1 MVHAQNQS
9 LRSGMKRCRNVGF
22 QGARTFTYCRDRALV
37 MARQGRY
44 ALQRLYSTFPGGRPG
59 VGLLL
64 LRSAVG
70 LATCAEGI
78 SYLSGQSN
86 PTSEKWLLGL
96 VLLASGAALVAGFL
110 TPIAGLLVALSFLGI
125 AFSLFPE
132 PSWGSHDARLVAFG
146 MIIAAAAL
154 ALLGP
159 GAFSFDGRLFGR
171 REIVIPPSLHPP
183 ES

>member
-1 MVHAQNQS
+1 M
-9 LRSGMKRCRNVGF
+9 
-22 QGARTFTYCRDRALV
+22 

-59 VGLLL
+59 IGLLL

-70 LATCAEGI
+70 FTAAAEGAF
-78 SYLSGQSN
+78 YLSGPSN
-86 PTSEKWLLGL
+86 PTSGRWLLGV
-96 VLLASGAALVAGFL
+96 VLIASGATLAAGFL

-125 AFSLFPE
+125 AFSWFPE
-132 PSWGSHDARLVAFG
+132 PSWGSHDARLVTFG

-171 REIVIPPSLHPP
+171 REIAIPPSLHPP

>member
-1 MVHAQNQS
+1 MW
-9 LRSGMKRCRNVGF
+9 GF
-22 QGARTFTYCRDRALV
+22 ERRVRLLIVAGRALLT
-37 MARQGRY
+37 ARQGRQ
-44 ALQRLYSTFPGGRPG
+44 ALQRLYSTVPGGRPG
-59 VGLLL
+59 IGLLL
-64 LRSAVG
+64 LRAAVG

-78 SYLSGQSN
+78 SYLSGPPV
-86 PTSEKWLLGL
+86 PTSGRWLLGL
-96 VLLASGAALVAGFL
+96 LLIASGAALVAGFL

-132 PSWGSHDARLVAFG
+132 PSWGSHDAMLVAFG

-154 ALLGP
+154 TLLGP

-171 REIVIPPSLHPP
+171 REIVIPPASHPP